1 MDFKGAHSVLLPVAP
16 LGHGHQTKTRAA
28 RTVSTATG
36 TAEPIDGHTD
46 RSARSR
52 EAARVAAARLV

>member
-1 MDFKGAHSVLLPVAP
+1 VDFKGAHSVLLPVAP
-16 LGHGHQTKTRAA
+16 LGHGHQTRAA

-46 RSARSR
+46 GSARSR
-52 EAARVAAARLV
+52 EARVAAARSV

>member
-1 MDFKGAHSVLLPVAP
+1 VDFKGAHSVLLPVAP
-16 LGHGHQTKTRAA
+16 LGHGHQTRAA